1 MYSTIVCTTMYS
13 TYCLVA
19 SALIPNTNN
28 VFVVKTKHCFEHVNN
43 VNYSSALYT
52 QSEVT
57 CALSSV

>member
-1 MYSTIVCTTMYS
+1 MYG

-28 VFVVKTKHCFEHVNN
+28 VFIVKTKHCFEHVDN

-52 QSEVT
+52 QSKVT